1 VIGGC
6 SAINH
11 DHASRRGLALA
22 FALLPAAAHAHAA
35 GRGII
40 LTLPTGRYILA
51 AAAAV
56 ALTALLLPL
65 APRLP
70 AVRPLRLPALPVP
83 PVAATSW
90 AAAALLLALVLLG
103 FAGPRDPLE
112 NLLPLTVWTLLWSGL
127 AFASILLGNLW
138 RAIEPWTGPATT
150 LRRLLGRTGSVGLS
164 RLGAWPGVAGLL
176 AIAWFE
182 LVSPAPADP
191 AVLARATLLYWLAVL
206 ALATL
211 EGPAWLAK
219 GEALTLLFDFLAR
232 IAPLWWQP
240 EGRRL
245 RPVIG
250 LPGAQIAAMPPLA
263 PGAAAFVA
271 LMLATVTFDGLSDTF
286 WWLARIGVNPLD
298 YPGRS
303 ALLAANTFGLLAAWA
318 LTVVA
323 VLAAIALG
331 HRLAGR
337 PGPLWP
343 AAARI
348 LPSFL
353 PIAAA
358 YHAAHYLLDLL
369 TNGRYA
375 IAALDDPLERG
386 SHLLGLPEHWASF
399 GFLADRAAVALIW
412 DTQFALILGGH
423 LVAVVLGIRLAGPA
437 PLRARLPMTALMVG
451 YTVLGLWLLSTATA
465 G

>member
-1 VIGGC
+1 VP
-6 SAINH
+6 
-11 DHASRRGLALA
+11 LALPLA
-22 FALLPAAAHAHAA
+22 LVLTLLPAAAEAHASE
-35 GRGII
+35 RGIV

-70 AVRPLRLPALPVP
+70 APRPRRLPALSVP
-83 PVAATSW
+83 PATATSW
-90 AAAALLLALVLLG
+90 AGCLILLALVLLG
-103 FAGPRDPLE
+103 FAGPRDPLA
-112 NLLPLTVWTLLWSGL
+112 NLLPLTVWTILWSGL
-127 AFASILLGNLW
+127 ALASMLLGNLW
-138 RAIEPWTGPATT
+138 RAVEPWTGPATT
-150 LRRLLGRTGSVGLS
+150 LRRLLGLEGSIGLA

-176 AIAWFE
+176 AIAWFQ
-182 LVSPAPADP
+182 LVSPSPADP
-191 AVLARATLLYWLAVL
+191 AVLARATLLYWLAIL

-211 EGPAWLAK
+211 EGPAWLAR
-219 GEALTLLFDFLAR
+219 GEALTLLFGFVAK

-240 EGRRL
+240 EGPRRL
-245 RPVIG
+245 RLAIG

-263 PGAAAFVA
+263 PGAAAFLA
-271 LMLATVTFDGLSDTF
+271 LMLATITFDGLSHTF
-286 WWLARIGVNPLD
+286 WWLGRIGVNPLD
-298 YPGRS
+298 YPGRT
-303 ALLAANTFGLLAAWA
+303 ALVAANTLGLLAAWA
-318 LTVVA
+318 LTAAA
-323 VLAAIALG
+323 VIAAIALG

-337 PGPLWP
+337 HGPLWP
-343 AAARI
+343 AAARL

-369 TNGRYA
+369 TNGRHA
-375 IAALDDPLERG
+375 IAALDDPFGRG

-399 GFLADRAAVALIW
+399 GFLADRASVAAIW
-412 DTQFALILGGH
+412 DVQFALILGGH
-423 LVAVVLGIRLAGPA
+423 LVAVVLGVRLAGPA
-437 PLRARLPMTALMVG
+437 PLRAHLPLAALMVG